1 MNYKDLLIRFILGG
15 GAVAISYLVTV
26 VSPWDIL
33 AGIFAAFPAVMIT
46 AVLMVGLSSGSK
58 NAATV
63 ANASVFGMI
72 GCVVCVATVWTMLT
86 VTGNWALSIIL
97 GLIFWL
103 GSAILVAK
111 VKERV
116 ATMTIRRE
124 KQPVMVPK
132 AVRHTK

>member
-15 GAVAISYLVTV
+15 GAVALSYLVTV

-58 NAATV
+58 NAAIV
-63 ANASVFGMI
+63 ANASVYGMI
-72 GCVVCVATVWTMLT
+72 GCVVCVATVWTMLAA
-86 VTGNWALSIIL
+86 TGNWALSIVL

-103 GSAILVAK
+103 GSAILVSK
-111 VKERV
+111 LKERI

-124 KQPVMVPK
+124 KPIMVPK